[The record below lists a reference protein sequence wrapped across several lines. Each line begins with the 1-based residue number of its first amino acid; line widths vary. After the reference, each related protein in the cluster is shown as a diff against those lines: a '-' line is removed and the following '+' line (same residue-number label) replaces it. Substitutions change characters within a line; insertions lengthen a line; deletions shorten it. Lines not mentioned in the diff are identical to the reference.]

1 MAKYESF
8 FLISSH
14 LFSMH
19 KIIIMFSRIFT
30 NGLDHPTRHTHYD
43 GICRNIMRNNS
54 AASDNAIISDCYPGI
69 IMALKPIC
77 TLLPIRIFP
86 KRSISDNSGYL

>member
-19 KIIIMFSRIFT
+19 KIVIMFSRIFT

-54 AASDNAIISDCYPGI
+54 AASDNAIISDCGSARKVAHFGSWPS
-69 IMALKPIC
+69 MA
-77 TLLPIRIFP
+77 R
-86 KRSISDNSGYL
+86 

>member
-19 KIIIMFSRIFT
+19 KIVIMFSRIFT
-30 NGLDHPTRHTHYD
+30 NGLDHPTRHTHYN

-54 AASDNAIISDCYPGI
+54 AASDNAIISDCNPRHKNGI
-69 IMALKPIC
+69 KTNMHVIADSN
-77 TLLPIRIFP
+77 FP
-86 KRSISDNSGYL
+86 KEIDIG

>member
-54 AASDNAIISDCYPGI
+54 AASDDAIISDCYSRHNNGI
-69 IMALKPIC
+69 KTNMHVIADSN
-77 TLLPIRIFP
+77 FP
-86 KRSISDNSGYL
+86 KEIDIG

>member
-54 AASDNAIISDCYPGI
+54 AASDNAIISDCYPRHNNSI
-69 IMALKPIC
+69 KTNMHVIADSN
-77 TLLPIRIFP
+77 FP
-86 KRSISDNSGYL
+86 KEIDIG